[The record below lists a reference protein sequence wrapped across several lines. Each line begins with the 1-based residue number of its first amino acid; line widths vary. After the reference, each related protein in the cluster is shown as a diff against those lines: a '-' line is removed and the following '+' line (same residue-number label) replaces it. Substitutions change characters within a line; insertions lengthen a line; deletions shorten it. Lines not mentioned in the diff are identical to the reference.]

1 VLAGERIDLEPGENS
16 SFAGPFKI
24 EAEYRAQ
31 SNGIRTTSL
40 TDRTNPHRPWRT
52 RVALSALAILTLA
65 SVATATYASGAV
77 SPTPLLVL
85 AQAVADGEQNDPLPA
100 STAPTVADALH
111 DHVNLGRCSAFH
123 RLRSAI
129 CNYGDPNGTKTVVVF
144 GNSHS
149 AMWVPALAV
158 AAKADHWK
166 LYPVVKESCGYDT
179 YTDEVPGLDPRNAC
193 SSWYNWAKT
202 VIARLHPNVL
212 VLGSYTFTTYWAL
225 GERTAIAQ
233 LRPLTQRFVLLSD
246 SPWIP
251 APSQCFL
258 HLNATQGTCLRHES
272 PLRVAA
278 QVKTRAIANVMH
290 VQYLDITPLL
300 CDARE
305 CPSVIDG
312 IIPTADGSHVTPQY
326 SAFVALAL
334 DQGINLTGSDT
345 IAIVSVPVPAPV
357 PSTSTPTSTMPVQ

>member
-1 VLAGERIDLEPGENS
+1 
-16 SFAGPFKI
+16 
-24 EAEYRAQ
+24 
-31 SNGIRTTSL
+31 L
-40 TDRTNPHRPWRT
+40 TNRTNAHRPRHAA
-52 RVALSALAILTLA
+52 RAALSALAILTLA
-65 SVATATYASGAV
+65 SVATITYASGAV
-77 SPTPLLVL
+77 SSQPLVQL

-100 STAPTVADALH
+100 TTTPTVEDALR

-123 RLRSAI
+123 RLRSSI

-179 YTDEVPGLDPRNAC
+179 YTDVVPGLDPQNDC
-193 SSWYNWAKT
+193 SSWYEWAKT

-212 VLGSYTFTTYWAL
+212 VLGSYTKTTYWAL

-233 LRPLTQRFVLLSD
+233 LRPLTKRFVLLSD

-251 APSQCFL
+251 APSGCFL
-258 HLNATQGTCLRHES
+258 HVNATQGTCLRQES
-272 PLRVAA
+272 PLRIAA
-278 QVKTRAIANVMH
+278 QAKTHAIAEVMH

-300 CDARE
+300 CDARR

-326 SAFVALAL
+326 SSFVALAL
-334 DQGINLTGSDT
+334 DEGINLTGSHT
-345 IAIVSVPVPAPV
+345 IAIVSVPVPVPV
-357 PSTSTPTSTMPVQ
+357 PVTVPPPSTVPVQLSAHGFSR

>member
-1 VLAGERIDLEPGENS
+1 LLKDRKYLHQPRHVA
-16 SFAGPFKI
+16 
-24 EAEYRAQ
+24 RAA
-31 SNGIRTTSL
+31 L
-40 TDRTNPHRPWRT
+40 
-52 RVALSALAILTLA
+52 VALSISMLAPVVMA
-65 SVATATYASGAV
+65 PYASGAV
-77 SPTPLLVL
+77 ASDPLAVL

-100 STAPTVADALH
+100 TTTPTVAHALH
-111 DHVNLGRCSAFH
+111 DHVDLGRCSAFR

-166 LYPVVKESCGYDT
+166 FYPVVKESCGYDT
-179 YTDEVPGLDPRNAC
+179 YTDVVPRLNPANAC
-193 SSWYNWAKT
+193 SSWYDWAKT

-212 VLGSYTFTTYWAL
+212 VMGSYTFTTYWAL
-225 GERTAIAQ
+225 GERLVISQ
-233 LRPLTQRFVLLSD
+233 LRPLTKRFILLSD

-251 APSQCFL
+251 APAQCFL
-258 HLNATQGTCLRHES
+258 YPNATQGTCLRHES
-272 PLRVAA
+272 QTRIAT
-278 QVKTRAIANVMH
+278 QVKTHAIATMMH

-300 CDARE
+300 CDDRL

-326 SAFVALAL
+326 SAFVAPAF
-334 DQGINLTGSDT
+334 DEGINLKGGHT
-345 IAIVSVPVPAPV
+345 IAIVSAPV
-357 PSTSTPTSTMPVQ
+357 PVQ

>member
-1 VLAGERIDLEPGENS
+1 M
-16 SFAGPFKI
+16 
-24 EAEYRAQ
+24 
-31 SNGIRTTSL
+31 L
-40 TDRTNPHRPWRT
+40 TVRTNAHRPRHSA
-52 RVALSALAILTLA
+52 RAALLALAILTLA
-65 SVATATYASGAV
+65 SVATATYASGGVA
-77 SPTPLLVL
+77 SKPLVLL

-100 STAPTVADALH
+100 TTAPTVEHALL

-123 RLRSAI
+123 SLRSAI

-179 YTDEVPGLDPRNAC
+179 YTDVVPGLNAGNQC
-193 SSWYNWAKT
+193 SSWYDWART
-202 VIARLHPNVL
+202 VIAGLHPNVL
-212 VLGSYTFTTYWAL
+212 VMGSYTKTTYWAL

-233 LRPLTQRFVLLSD
+233 LRPLTKRFVLLSD

-251 APSQCFL
+251 APSGCFL
-258 HLNATQGTCLRHES
+258 YVNATQGTCLRHES
-272 PLRVAA
+272 PLRIAV
-278 QVKTRAIANVMH
+278 QVQTHAIAEVMH

-300 CDARE
+300 CDARR

-326 SAFVALAL
+326 STFVALAL
-334 DQGINLTGSDT
+334 DNGVNLTGSRT
-345 IAIVSVPVPAPV
+345 IAIVPVPVP
-357 PSTSTPTSTMPVQ
+357 

>member
-1 VLAGERIDLEPGENS
+1 M
-16 SFAGPFKI
+16 
-24 EAEYRAQ
+24 Q
-31 SNGIRTTSL
+31 
-40 TDRTNPHRPWRT
+40 TDRKYSPQPRHAARS
-52 RVALSALAILTLA
+52 ALLALAILTLA
-65 SVATATYASGAV
+65 PVAMAPYASGGVV
-77 SPTPLLVL
+77 SNPLAVL

-100 STAPTVADALH
+100 ITAPTVANALH
-111 DHVNLGRCSAFH
+111 DHVNLGRCSAFR

-179 YTDEVPGLDPRNAC
+179 YTDEVPGLNPMNQC
-193 SSWYNWAKT
+193 SSWYDWAKT
-202 VIARLHPNVL
+202 VIAGLHPNVL
-212 VLGSYTFTTYWAL
+212 VMGSYTKTTYWEL
-225 GERTAIAQ
+225 GERKVIAQ
-233 LRPLTQRFVLLSD
+233 LRPLTKRFVLLSD

-251 APSQCFL
+251 APAQCL
-258 HLNATQGTCLRHES
+258 LYLNATQGTCLRHES
-272 PLRVAA
+272 PRRIAV
-278 QVKTRAIANVMH
+278 QVKTHAIATVMH

-300 CDARE
+300 CDERR

-326 SAFVALAL
+326 SAFVALAF
-334 DQGINLTGSDT
+334 DAGINLTGGHT
-345 IAIVSVPVPAPV
+345 VAIVSAPV
-357 PSTSTPTSTMPVQ
+357 PSTSTSTSTSTLPVQ

>member
-1 VLAGERIDLEPGENS
+1 MTV
-16 SFAGPFKI
+16 
-24 EAEYRAQ
+24 
-31 SNGIRTTSL
+31 
-40 TDRTNPHRPWRT
+40 RTNAQRPRHS
-52 RVALSALAILTLA
+52 RAALLALAIVTLA
-65 SVATATYASGAV
+65 SVATASYASGAV
-77 SPTPLLVL
+77 ASQPLVLL
-85 AQAVADGEQNDPLPA
+85 AQAVADGEQNIPLPA
-100 STAPTVADALH
+100 TTTPTVEFALR

-166 LYPVVKESCGYDT
+166 FYPVVKESCGYDT
-179 YTDEVPGLDPRNAC
+179 YTDVVPGLDPRNAC
-193 SSWYNWAKT
+193 SSWYDWAKT

-212 VLGSYTFTTYWAL
+212 VLGSYTKTTYWAL

-233 LRPLTQRFVLLSD
+233 LRPLTKRFILLSD

-251 APSQCFL
+251 APSGCFL
-258 HLNATQGTCLRHES
+258 YMNATQGTCLRHEA
-272 PLRVAA
+272 PLRIAA
-278 QVKTRAIANVMH
+278 QVKTHAIAEAMH

-300 CDARE
+300 CDARQ

-334 DQGINLTGSDT
+334 DQGINLTGSNT
-345 IAIVSVPVPAPV
+345 VAIVSVPVPAPSSSTSTV
-357 PSTSTPTSTMPVQ
+357 PSTVPVQ

>member
-1 VLAGERIDLEPGENS
+1 MLDDRKHSRQPRHA
-16 SFAGPFKI
+16 A
-24 EAEYRAQ
+24 RA
-31 SNGIRTTSL
+31 
-40 TDRTNPHRPWRT
+40 
-52 RVALSALAILTLA
+52 ALLALAILTLA
-65 SVATATYASGAV
+65 PVAMAPLASGTVA
-77 SPTPLLVL
+77 SHPLAVL

-100 STAPTVADALH
+100 TTTPTVADALG
-111 DHVNLGRCSAFH
+111 DHVDLGRCSAFR

-129 CNYGDPNGTKTVVVF
+129 CNYGDPDGTKTVVVF

-179 YTDEVPGLDPRNAC
+179 YTDVVPDLKPANQC
-193 SSWYNWAKT
+193 SSWYDWAKT
-202 VIARLHPNVL
+202 VIARLHPNAIVM
-212 VLGSYTFTTYWAL
+212 GSYTKTTYWEL
-225 GERTAIAQ
+225 GERLVIAQ
-233 LRPLTQRFVLLSD
+233 LRPLTKRFVLLSD

-251 APSQCFL
+251 APSECLQYP
-258 HLNATQGTCLRHES
+258 NATQGTCLRHEP
-272 PLRVAA
+272 PLRIVAQA
-278 QVKTRAIANVMH
+278 KTRAIAKAMH

-300 CDARE
+300 CDDRQ

-334 DQGINLTGSDT
+334 DAGINLTGGHT
-345 IAIVSVPVPAPV
+345 VAIVSVPVPSPSM
-357 PSTSTPTSTMPVQ
+357 STSTSTVPVQ

>member
-1 VLAGERIDLEPGENS
+1 LLRDRNH
-16 SFAGPFKI
+16 
-24 EAEYRAQ
+24 
-31 SNGIRTTSL
+31 SNQPRHAARS
-40 TDRTNPHRPWRT
+40 
-52 RVALSALAILTLA
+52 ALLALAILTLA
-65 SVATATYASGAV
+65 PVVTAPYASGAV
-77 SPTPLLVL
+77 APKPLAVL

-100 STAPTVADALH
+100 TTTPTVAHALH
-111 DHVNLGRCSAFH
+111 DHVNLGLCSAFR

-149 AMWVPALAV
+149 AMWIPALAV

-179 YTDEVPGLDPRNAC
+179 YTDVVPGLNAANQC
-193 SSWYNWAKT
+193 SAWYDWAKT
-202 VIARLHPNVL
+202 VIAGLHPNVL
-212 VLGSYTFTTYWAL
+212 VMGSYTFTTYWAL
-225 GERTAIAQ
+225 GERLVISQ
-233 LRPLTQRFVLLSD
+233 LRPLTKRFVLLSD

-251 APSQCFL
+251 APSGCFL

-272 PLRVAA
+272 PERIAA
-278 QVKTRAIANVMH
+278 QVKTHAIAKVMH

-300 CDARE
+300 CDARQ

-334 DQGINLTGSDT
+334 DEGINLTGSNT
-345 IAIVSVPVPAPV
+345 IAIVSAPV
-357 PSTSTPTSTMPVQ
+357 PPPPPTTTTTTVPVQ

>member
-1 VLAGERIDLEPGENS
+1 M
-16 SFAGPFKI
+16 
-24 EAEYRAQ
+24 
-31 SNGIRTTSL
+31 
-40 TDRTNPHRPWRT
+40 
-52 RVALSALAILTLA
+52 LTLA

-77 SPTPLLVL
+77 AQKPLVVL
-85 AQAVADGEQNDPLPA
+85 AQAVADGEQNDPLPV
-100 STAPTVADALH
+100 SPTPSVADALL

-129 CNYGDPNGTKTVVVF
+129 CNYGDPNGTKTVVIF

-179 YTDEVPGLDPRNAC
+179 YTDVVPGLDPRNAC
-193 SSWYNWAKT
+193 SSWYDWAKT
-202 VIARLHPNVL
+202 IIAGLHPNVL
-212 VLGSYTFTTYWAL
+212 VLGSYTKTTYWAL

-233 LRPLTQRFVLLSD
+233 LRPLTKRFVLLSD

-251 APSQCFL
+251 APSGCFL
-258 HLNATQGTCLRHES
+258 HLNATQGTCLRTES
-272 PLRVAA
+272 PLRIAA
-278 QVKTRAIANVMH
+278 QAKTHAIAKVMH

-300 CDARE
+300 CDAHQ

-326 SAFVALAL
+326 SSFVALAF
-334 DQGINLTGSDT
+334 DQGINLSGSHT
-345 IAIVSVPVPAPV
+345 NVIVSDPVPVPGPVSPPTTV
-357 PSTSTPTSTMPVQ
+357 PSTIPVQSH

>member
-1 VLAGERIDLEPGENS
+1 L
-16 SFAGPFKI
+16 
-24 EAEYRAQ
+24 
-31 SNGIRTTSL
+31 L
-40 TDRTNPHRPWRT
+40 TDRKYSRQPRH
-52 RVALSALAILTLA
+52 VAREALLALAILTLA
-65 SVATATYASGAV
+65 PIATPYASGAV
-77 SPTPLLVL
+77 ASNPLALL

-100 STAPTVADALH
+100 TTTPTVALALH

-179 YTDEVPGLDPRNAC
+179 YTDVVPGLNPKNQC
-193 SSWYNWAKT
+193 SSWYVWAKS
-202 VIARLHPNVL
+202 VIAGLHPNVL
-212 VLGSYTFTTYWAL
+212 VMGSYTKTTYWAL

-233 LRPLTQRFVLLSD
+233 LRPLTKRFVLLSD

-251 APSQCFL
+251 APSECFL
-258 HLNATQGTCLRHES
+258 YPNATQGTCLRHEL
-272 PLRVAA
+272 PRRIAA
-278 QVKTRAIANVMH
+278 QVKTRAIATVMH

-300 CDARE
+300 CDERL

-334 DQGINLTGSDT
+334 DAGINLTGGHT
-345 IAIVSVPVPAPV
+345 IAIVSVPVPSPS
-357 PSTSTPTSTMPVQ
+357 PSTSTSTVPVQ

>member
-1 VLAGERIDLEPGENS
+1 L
-16 SFAGPFKI
+16 
-24 EAEYRAQ
+24 
-31 SNGIRTTSL
+31 
-40 TDRTNPHRPWRT
+40 
-52 RVALSALAILTLA
+52 ALAILTLA
-65 SVATATYASGAV
+65 PVVTAPYASGAV
-77 SPTPLLVL
+77 ASNPLAVL

-100 STAPTVADALH
+100 ATAPTVAHALR
-111 DHVNLGRCSAFH
+111 DHVNLGRCSAFR

-144 GNSHS
+144 ANSHS

-179 YTDEVPGLDPRNAC
+179 YTDVVPGLNAENQC
-193 SSWYNWAKT
+193 SSWYDWAKT
-202 VIARLHPNVL
+202 VIAGLHPNVL
-212 VLGSYTFTTYWAL
+212 VMGSYTFTTYWAL
-225 GERTAIAQ
+225 GEREVISQ
-233 LRPLTQRFVLLSD
+233 LRPLTKRFILLSD

-251 APSQCFL
+251 APSGCFL

-272 PLRVAA
+272 PLRIAA
-278 QVKTRAIANVMH
+278 EAKTHAIARVMH

-300 CDARE
+300 CDARR

-326 SAFVALAL
+326 SAFVAPAL
-334 DQGINLTGSDT
+334 DEGINLTGSHT
-345 IAIVSVPVPAPV
+345 IAIVSVPIPVPV
-357 PSTSTPTSTMPVQ
+357 PSTVPVPVSSTVPVPVQ

>member
-1 VLAGERIDLEPGENS
+1 MLRDRKYIRQPRHVARAALA
-16 SFAGPFKI
+16 
-24 EAEYRAQ
+24 
-31 SNGIRTTSL
+31 
-40 TDRTNPHRPWRT
+40 
-52 RVALSALAILTLA
+52 ALAIVTLA
-65 SVATATYASGAV
+65 PVVMSSYASGAV
-77 SPTPLLVL
+77 AANPLAVL

-100 STAPTVADALH
+100 TTTPTAVDALY
-111 DHVNLGRCSAFH
+111 DHVNLGRCSAFR

-179 YTDEVPGLDPRNAC
+179 YTDVVPHLNAANAC
-193 SSWYNWAKT
+193 SSWYGWAKK
-202 VIARLHPNVL
+202 VIARLHPNVI
-212 VLGSYTFTTYWAL
+212 VMGSYTFTAYWAL
-225 GERTAIAQ
+225 GERIVISQ
-233 LRPLTQRFVLLSD
+233 LRPLTKRFVLLSD

-251 APSQCFL
+251 APAQCL
-258 HLNATQGTCLRHES
+258 LYLNSTQGTCLRHES
-272 PLRVAA
+272 PRRVAV
-278 QVKTRAIANVMH
+278 QVKTHAIATVMH

-300 CDARE
+300 CDERR

-326 SAFVALAL
+326 STFVALAL
-334 DQGINLTGSDT
+334 DAGINLTGGHT
-345 IAIVSVPVPAPV
+345 VAIVSAPV
-357 PSTSTPTSTMPVQ
+357 PSTSTSTSTSTVPVQ

>member
-1 VLAGERIDLEPGENS
+1 LLKDRKYLHQPRHVA
-16 SFAGPFKI
+16 
-24 EAEYRAQ
+24 RAA
-31 SNGIRTTSL
+31 L
-40 TDRTNPHRPWRT
+40 
-52 RVALSALAILTLA
+52 VALSISMLAPVVMA
-65 SVATATYASGAV
+65 PYASGAV
-77 SPTPLLVL
+77 ASDPLAVL

-100 STAPTVADALH
+100 TTTPTVAHALH
-111 DHVNLGRCSAFH
+111 DHVDLGRCSAFR

-166 LYPVVKESCGYDT
+166 FYPVVKESCGYDT
-179 YTDEVPGLDPRNAC
+179 YTDVVPRLNPANAC
-193 SSWYNWAKT
+193 SSWYDWAKT

-212 VLGSYTFTTYWAL
+212 VMGSYTFTTYWAL
-225 GERTAIAQ
+225 GERLVISQ
-233 LRPLTQRFVLLSD
+233 LRPLTKRFILLSD

-251 APSQCFL
+251 APAQCFL
-258 HLNATQGTCLRHES
+258 YPNATQGTCLRHES
-272 PLRVAA
+272 PTRIAT
-278 QVKTRAIANVMH
+278 QVKTHAIATMMH

-300 CDARE
+300 CDDRL

-326 SAFVALAL
+326 SAFVAPAF
-334 DQGINLTGSDT
+334 DEGINLKGGHT
-345 IAIVSVPVPAPV
+345 IAIVSAPV
-357 PSTSTPTSTMPVQ
+357 PSTSTSTSTSTVPVQ

>member
-1 VLAGERIDLEPGENS
+1 MLKDRKYLHQPRHVA
-16 SFAGPFKI
+16 
-24 EAEYRAQ
+24 RAA
-31 SNGIRTTSL
+31 L
-40 TDRTNPHRPWRT
+40 
-52 RVALSALAILTLA
+52 VALSILMLAPVVMA
-65 SVATATYASGAV
+65 PYASGAV
-77 SPTPLLVL
+77 ASDPLAVL

-100 STAPTVADALH
+100 TTTPTVAHALH
-111 DHVNLGRCSAFH
+111 DHVDLGRCSAFR

-166 LYPVVKESCGYDT
+166 FYPVVKESCGYDT
-179 YTDEVPGLDPRNAC
+179 YTDVVPRLNPANAC
-193 SSWYNWAKT
+193 SSWYDWAKT

-212 VLGSYTFTTYWAL
+212 VMGSYTFTTYWAL
-225 GERTAIAQ
+225 GERLVISQ
-233 LRPLTQRFVLLSD
+233 LRPLTERFILLSD

-251 APSQCFL
+251 APAQCFL
-258 HLNATQGTCLRHES
+258 YPNATQGTCLRHES
-272 PLRVAA
+272 QTRIAT
-278 QVKTRAIANVMH
+278 QVKTHAIATMMH

-300 CDARE
+300 CDDRL

-326 SAFVALAL
+326 SAFVAPAF
-334 DQGINLTGSDT
+334 DEGINLKGGHT
-345 IAIVSVPVPAPV
+345 IAIVSAPV
-357 PSTSTPTSTMPVQ
+357 PSTSTSTSTSTVPVQ

>member
-1 VLAGERIDLEPGENS
+1 VFPL
-16 SFAGPFKI
+16 
-24 EAEYRAQ
+24 
-31 SNGIRTTSL
+31 L
-40 TDRTNPHRPWRT
+40 TDRNPARQSRHAAR
-52 RVALSALAILTLA
+52 ASLLALAIVMLA
-65 SVATATYASGAV
+65 PLMTAPYASGAV
-77 SPTPLLVL
+77 ASHPLVQL

-100 STAPTVADALH
+100 TPTPSVAHALR
-111 DHVNLGRCSAFH
+111 DHVNLGRCSAFR

-129 CNYGDPNGTKTVVVF
+129 CNYGDPNGTKTVVVI

-179 YTDEVPGLDPRNAC
+179 YTDVVPGLNPGNQC
-193 SSWYNWAKT
+193 SSWYRWART
-202 VIARLHPNVL
+202 VIAGLHPNVI
-212 VLGSYTFTTYWAL
+212 VMGSYTFTTYWAL
-225 GERTAIAQ
+225 GERLVISQ
-233 LRPLTQRFVLLSD
+233 LRPLTKRFILLSD

-251 APSQCFL
+251 APSGCFL

-272 PLRVAA
+272 PERIAA
-278 QVKTRAIANVMH
+278 QVKTNAIAKVMH

-300 CDARE
+300 CDARL

-326 SAFVALAL
+326 SSFVALAL
-334 DQGINLTGSDT
+334 DAGINLPGNHTN
-345 IAIVSVPVPAPV
+345 AIVSVPVPSASPSPSPPPSTV
-357 PSTSTPTSTMPVQ
+357 PSTVPVQSSPDANVRSS

>member
-1 VLAGERIDLEPGENS
+1 LLKDRNHSHQPRHA
-16 SFAGPFKI
+16 A
-24 EAEYRAQ
+24 RA
-31 SNGIRTTSL
+31 
-40 TDRTNPHRPWRT
+40 
-52 RVALSALAILTLA
+52 ALLALAILTLA
-65 SVATATYASGAV
+65 PVVTAPYASGAV
-77 SPTPLLVL
+77 AANPLAVL

-100 STAPTVADALH
+100 TTTPTVADALS
-111 DHVNLGRCSAFH
+111 DHVNLGRCSAFR

-179 YTDEVPGLDPRNAC
+179 YTDVVPLLNPANQC
-193 SSWYNWAKT
+193 SSWYDWAKT

-212 VLGSYTFTTYWAL
+212 VMGSYTFTTYWAH
-225 GERTAIAQ
+225 GERLVISQ
-233 LRPLTQRFVLLSD
+233 LRPLTKRFILLSD

-251 APSQCFL
+251 APAQCFL

-272 PLRVAA
+272 PMRIAA
-278 QVKTRAIANVMH
+278 QAKTHAIAKVMH

-300 CDARE
+300 CDARL
-305 CPSVIDG
+305 CPCVIDG

-334 DQGINLTGSDT
+334 DGGINLTGSHT
-345 IAIVSVPVPAPV
+345 IAIVSAPV
-357 PSTSTPTSTMPVQ
+357 PVSPTTSTSTVPVQ

>member
-1 VLAGERIDLEPGENS
+1 
-16 SFAGPFKI
+16 
-24 EAEYRAQ
+24 
-31 SNGIRTTSL
+31 
-40 TDRTNPHRPWRT
+40 
-52 RVALSALAILTLA
+52 VALSISMLAPVVMA
-65 SVATATYASGAV
+65 PYASGAV
-77 SPTPLLVL
+77 ASDPLAVL

-100 STAPTVADALH
+100 TTTPTVAHALH
-111 DHVNLGRCSAFH
+111 DHVDLGRCSAFR

-166 LYPVVKESCGYDT
+166 FYPVVKESCGYDT
-179 YTDEVPGLDPRNAC
+179 YTDVVPRLNPANAC
-193 SSWYNWAKT
+193 SSWYDWAKT

-212 VLGSYTFTTYWAL
+212 VMGSYTFTTYWAL
-225 GERTAIAQ
+225 GERLVISQ
-233 LRPLTQRFVLLSD
+233 LRPLTERFILLSD

-251 APSQCFL
+251 APAQCFL
-258 HLNATQGTCLRHES
+258 YPNATQGTCLRHES
-272 PLRVAA
+272 QTRIAT
-278 QVKTRAIANVMH
+278 QVKTHAIATMMH

-300 CDARE
+300 CDDRL

-326 SAFVALAL
+326 SAFVAPAF
-334 DQGINLTGSDT
+334 DEGINLKGGHT
-345 IAIVSVPVPAPV
+345 IAIVSAPV
-357 PSTSTPTSTMPVQ
+357 PSTSTSTSTSTVPVQ

>member
-1 VLAGERIDLEPGENS
+1 LLRDRNHSNQPRHVA
-16 SFAGPFKI
+16 
-24 EAEYRAQ
+24 RA
-31 SNGIRTTSL
+31 
-40 TDRTNPHRPWRT
+40 
-52 RVALSALAILTLA
+52 ALLALAILTLA
-65 SVATATYASGAV
+65 PVVTAPYASGAV
-77 SPTPLLVL
+77 APKPLAVL

-100 STAPTVADALH
+100 TTTPTVAHALH
-111 DHVNLGRCSAFH
+111 DHVNLGLCSAFR

-149 AMWVPALAV
+149 AMWIPALAV

-179 YTDEVPGLDPRNAC
+179 YTDVVPGLNAANQC
-193 SSWYNWAKT
+193 SSWYDWAKT
-202 VIARLHPNVL
+202 VIAGLHPNVL
-212 VLGSYTFTTYWAL
+212 VMGSYTFTTYWAL
-225 GERTAIAQ
+225 GERLVISQ
-233 LRPLTQRFVLLSD
+233 LRPLTKRFVLLSD

-251 APSQCFL
+251 APSGCFL

-272 PLRVAA
+272 PERIAA
-278 QVKTRAIANVMH
+278 QVKTHAIAKVMH

-300 CDARE
+300 CDARQ

-334 DQGINLTGSDT
+334 DEGINLTGSNT
-345 IAIVSVPVPAPV
+345 IAIVSAPV
-357 PSTSTPTSTMPVQ
+357 PPPPPTTTTTTVPVQ

>member
-1 VLAGERIDLEPGENS
+1 M
-16 SFAGPFKI
+16 
-24 EAEYRAQ
+24 
-31 SNGIRTTSL
+31 
-40 TDRTNPHRPWRT
+40 
-52 RVALSALAILTLA
+52 ALAILTLA
-65 SVATATYASGAV
+65 SIATTTYASGGVA
-77 SPTPLLVL
+77 SKPLVAL
-85 AQAVADGEQNDPLPA
+85 AQAVADGEQKDPLPA
-100 STAPTVADALH
+100 TTTPTVEHALH

-166 LYPVVKESCGYDT
+166 FYPVVKESCGYDT
-179 YTDEVPGLDPRNAC
+179 YTDVVPRLNPANAC
-193 SSWYNWAKT
+193 SSWYDWAKT

-212 VLGSYTFTTYWAL
+212 VMGSYTFTTYWAL
-225 GERTAIAQ
+225 GERLVISQ
-233 LRPLTQRFVLLSD
+233 LRPLTKRFILLSD

-251 APSQCFL
+251 APAQCFL
-258 HLNATQGTCLRHES
+258 YPNATQGTCLRHES
-272 PLRVAA
+272 QTRIAT
-278 QVKTRAIANVMH
+278 QVKTHAIATMMH

-300 CDARE
+300 CDDRL

-326 SAFVALAL
+326 SAFVAPAF
-334 DQGINLTGSDT
+334 DEGINLKGGHT
-345 IAIVSVPVPAPV
+345 IAIVSAPV
-357 PSTSTPTSTMPVQ
+357 PSTSTSTSTSTVPVQ

>member
-1 VLAGERIDLEPGENS
+1 LLADRKHSHQPRHG
-16 SFAGPFKI
+16 A
-24 EAEYRAQ
+24 
-31 SNGIRTTSL
+31 RT
-40 TDRTNPHRPWRT
+40 
-52 RVALSALAILTLA
+52 ALLALAILTLA
-65 SVATATYASGAV
+65 PVAMAAHASGAV
-77 SPTPLLVL
+77 ASQPLAVL

-100 STAPTVADALH
+100 STAPTVADALQ
-111 DHVNLGRCSAFH
+111 DHVNLGRCSAFR

-179 YTDEVPGLDPRNAC
+179 YTDVVPGLKAGNQC
-193 SSWYNWAKT
+193 SSWYDWAKT
-202 VIARLHPNVL
+202 VIAGLHPNAIVM
-212 VLGSYTFTTYWAL
+212 GSYTKTTYWAL
-225 GERTAIAQ
+225 GERITIAQ
-233 LRPLTQRFVLLSD
+233 LRPLTKRFVLLSD

-251 APSQCFL
+251 APAQCFQYP
-258 HLNATQGTCLRHES
+258 NATQGTCLRHES
-272 PLRVAA
+272 ARRIAT
-278 QVKTRAIANVMH
+278 QVKTHAIANVMH

-300 CDARE
+300 CDAGQ

-334 DQGINLTGSDT
+334 DEGINLTGGHT
-345 IAIVSVPVPAPV
+345 IAIVSVPVPGT
-357 PSTSTPTSTMPVQ
+357 STSTSTSTSTVPVQ

>member
-1 VLAGERIDLEPGENS
+1 MLKDRKYLHQPRHVA
-16 SFAGPFKI
+16 
-24 EAEYRAQ
+24 RAA
-31 SNGIRTTSL
+31 L
-40 TDRTNPHRPWRT
+40 
-52 RVALSALAILTLA
+52 VALSISMLAPVVMA
-65 SVATATYASGAV
+65 PYASGAV
-77 SPTPLLVL
+77 ASDPLAVL

-100 STAPTVADALH
+100 TTTPTVAHALH
-111 DHVNLGRCSAFH
+111 DHVDLGRCSAFR

-166 LYPVVKESCGYDT
+166 FYPVVKESCGYDT
-179 YTDEVPGLDPRNAC
+179 YTDVVPHLNAANAC
-193 SSWYNWAKT
+193 SSWYDWAKT

-212 VLGSYTFTTYWAL
+212 VMGSYTFTTYWAL
-225 GERTAIAQ
+225 GERLVISQ
-233 LRPLTQRFVLLSD
+233 LRPLTKRFILLSD

-251 APSQCFL
+251 APAQCFL
-258 HLNATQGTCLRHES
+258 YPNATQGTCLRHES
-272 PLRVAA
+272 QTRIAT
-278 QVKTRAIANVMH
+278 QVKTHAIATMMH

-300 CDARE
+300 CDDRL

-326 SAFVALAL
+326 SAFVAPAF
-334 DQGINLTGSDT
+334 DEGINLKGGHT
-345 IAIVSVPVPAPV
+345 IAIVSAPV
-357 PSTSTPTSTMPVQ
+357 PSTSTSTSTSTVPVQ

>member
-1 VLAGERIDLEPGENS
+1 ML
-16 SFAGPFKI
+16 K
-24 EAEYRAQ
+24 
-31 SNGIRTTSL
+31 
-40 TDRTNPHRPWRT
+40 DRKYSHQPRHAASA
-52 RVALSALAILTLA
+52 ALLALAILTLA
-65 SVATATYASGAV
+65 PVATPYASGAV
-77 SPTPLLVL
+77 ASNPLAVL

-100 STAPTVADALH
+100 TTTPTVAHALH

-179 YTDEVPGLDPRNAC
+179 YTDVVPGLNAANQC
-193 SSWYNWAKT
+193 SSWYDWAKT

-212 VLGSYTFTTYWAL
+212 VMGSYTKTTYWAL

-233 LRPLTQRFVLLSD
+233 LRPLTKRFVLLSD

-251 APSQCFL
+251 APAGCFL
-258 HLNATQGTCLRHES
+258 IPNATQGTCLRYEP
-272 PLRVAA
+272 PLRIGA
-278 QVKTRAIANVMH
+278 QVKTHDIAKVMH

-300 CDARE
+300 CDAHL

-334 DQGINLTGSDT
+334 DEGINLTGGHT
-345 IAIVSVPVPAPV
+345 IAIVSVPVPV
-357 PSTSTPTSTMPVQ
+357 PSPSPSTTTSTVLAQ

>member
-1 VLAGERIDLEPGENS
+1 L
-16 SFAGPFKI
+16 
-24 EAEYRAQ
+24 AEYLAQ
-31 SNGIRTTSL
+31 ANGIRNPLL
-40 TDRTNPHRPWRT
+40 TDRTDVHRPRHAA
-52 RVALSALAILTLA
+52 RAVLLALAILTPAL
-65 SVATATYASGAV
+65 VATATYASGAV
-77 SPTPLLVL
+77 ASNPLVLL

-100 STAPTVADALH
+100 TTTPTVEQALF
-111 DHVNLGRCSAFH
+111 DHVNLGRCSAFR

-158 AAKADHWK
+158 AARADHWK

-179 YTDEVPGLDPRNAC
+179 YTDVVPGLNAENQC
-193 SSWYNWAKT
+193 SSWYAWAKT
-202 VIARLHPNVL
+202 VIVGLHPNVL
-212 VLGSYTFTTYWAL
+212 VMGSYTKTTNWAL
-225 GERTAIAQ
+225 GERIVISQ
-233 LRPLTQRFVLLSD
+233 LRPLTKRFVLLSD

-251 APSQCFL
+251 APSGCFVL
-258 HLNATQGTCLRHES
+258 LNATQGTCLRHEL
-272 PLRVAA
+272 PLRITA
-278 QVKTRAIANVMH
+278 QVKTHAIAKVMH

-300 CDARE
+300 CDARQ

-334 DQGINLTGSDT
+334 DNGINLIGSHT
-345 IAIVSVPVPAPV
+345 IPIVSVPVPVPSPSPA
-357 PSTSTPTSTMPVQ
+357 PSTSTVPVQ

>member
-1 VLAGERIDLEPGENS
+1 L
-16 SFAGPFKI
+16 
-24 EAEYRAQ
+24 
-31 SNGIRTTSL
+31 L
-40 TDRTNPHRPWRT
+40 TDRKYSHQPRHAAR
-52 RVALSALAILTLA
+52 ALLALAILTLA
-65 SVATATYASGAV
+65 LVATPHTSGAV
-77 SPTPLLVL
+77 APNPLAVL

-100 STAPTVADALH
+100 TTTPTVAQALQ

-149 AMWVPALAV
+149 AMWVPALSV

-179 YTDEVPGLDPRNAC
+179 YTDVVPGLNPKNMC
-193 SSWYNWAKT
+193 SSWYDWAKT
-202 VIARLHPNVL
+202 VIAGLHPNVL
-212 VLGSYTFTTYWAL
+212 VIGSYTKTTYWAL

-233 LRPLTQRFVLLSD
+233 LRHLTKRLVLLSD

-251 APSQCFL
+251 APSECFL
-258 HLNATQGTCLRHES
+258 YPNATQGTCLRHES
-272 PLRVAA
+272 PQRIAT
-278 QVKTRAIANVMH
+278 QVKTHAIAKVMH
-290 VQYLDITPLL
+290 VEYLDITPLL
-300 CDARE
+300 CDE
-305 CPSVIDG
+305 GLCPSVIDG

-334 DQGINLTGSDT
+334 DEGINLTGGNT
-345 IAIVSVPVPAPV
+345 IAIVSAPV
-357 PSTSTPTSTMPVQ
+357 PSPSTSTTTVPVP

>member
-1 VLAGERIDLEPGENS
+1 LLKDRKYLHQPRHVA
-16 SFAGPFKI
+16 
-24 EAEYRAQ
+24 RAA
-31 SNGIRTTSL
+31 L
-40 TDRTNPHRPWRT
+40 
-52 RVALSALAILTLA
+52 VALSISMLAPVVMA
-65 SVATATYASGAV
+65 PYASGAV
-77 SPTPLLVL
+77 ASDPLAVL

-100 STAPTVADALH
+100 TTTPTVAHALH
-111 DHVNLGRCSAFH
+111 DHVDLGRCSAFR

-166 LYPVVKESCGYDT
+166 FYPVVKESCGYDT
-179 YTDEVPGLDPRNAC
+179 YTDVVPRLNPANAC
-193 SSWYNWAKT
+193 SSWYDWAKT

-212 VLGSYTFTTYWAL
+212 VMGSYTFTTYWAL
-225 GERTAIAQ
+225 GERLVISQ
-233 LRPLTQRFVLLSD
+233 LRPLTERFILLSD

-251 APSQCFL
+251 APAQCFL
-258 HLNATQGTCLRHES
+258 YPNATQGTCLRHES
-272 PLRVAA
+272 QTRIAT
-278 QVKTRAIANVMH
+278 QVKTHAIATMMH

-300 CDARE
+300 CDDRL

-326 SAFVALAL
+326 SAFVAPAF
-334 DQGINLTGSDT
+334 DEGINLKGGHT
-345 IAIVSVPVPAPV
+345 IAIVSAPV
-357 PSTSTPTSTMPVQ
+357 PSTSTSTSTSTVPVQ

>member
-1 VLAGERIDLEPGENS
+1 LLKDRKYLHQPRHVA
-16 SFAGPFKI
+16 
-24 EAEYRAQ
+24 RAA
-31 SNGIRTTSL
+31 L
-40 TDRTNPHRPWRT
+40 
-52 RVALSALAILTLA
+52 VALSISMLAPVVMA
-65 SVATATYASGAV
+65 PYASGAV
-77 SPTPLLVL
+77 ASDPLAVL

-100 STAPTVADALH
+100 TTTPTVAHALH
-111 DHVNLGRCSAFH
+111 DHVDLGRCSAFR

-166 LYPVVKESCGYDT
+166 FYPVVKESCGYDT
-179 YTDEVPGLDPRNAC
+179 YTDVVPRLNPANAC
-193 SSWYNWAKT
+193 SSWYDWAKT

-212 VLGSYTFTTYWAL
+212 VMGSYTFTTYWAL
-225 GERTAIAQ
+225 GERLVISQ
-233 LRPLTQRFVLLSD
+233 LRPLTKRFILLSD

-251 APSQCFL
+251 APAQCFL
-258 HLNATQGTCLRHES
+258 YPNATQGTCLRHES
-272 PLRVAA
+272 QTRIAT
-278 QVKTRAIANVMH
+278 QVKTHAIATMMH

-300 CDARE
+300 CDDRL

-326 SAFVALAL
+326 SAFVAPAF
-334 DQGINLTGSDT
+334 DEGINLKGGHT
-345 IAIVSVPVPAPV
+345 IAIVSAPV
-357 PSTSTPTSTMPVQ
+357 PSTSTSTSTSTVPVQ

>member
-1 VLAGERIDLEPGENS
+1 MLKDRKYLHQPRHVA
-16 SFAGPFKI
+16 
-24 EAEYRAQ
+24 RAA
-31 SNGIRTTSL
+31 L
-40 TDRTNPHRPWRT
+40 
-52 RVALSALAILTLA
+52 VALSISMLAPVVMA
-65 SVATATYASGAV
+65 PYASGAV
-77 SPTPLLVL
+77 ASDPLAVL

-100 STAPTVADALH
+100 TTTPTVAHALH
-111 DHVNLGRCSAFH
+111 DHVDLGRCSAFR

-166 LYPVVKESCGYDT
+166 FYPVVKESCGYDT
-179 YTDEVPGLDPRNAC
+179 YTDVVPRLNPANAC
-193 SSWYNWAKT
+193 SSWYDWAKT

-212 VLGSYTFTTYWAL
+212 VMGSYTFTTYWAL
-225 GERTAIAQ
+225 GERLVISQ
-233 LRPLTQRFVLLSD
+233 LRPLTKRFILLSD

-251 APSQCFL
+251 APAQCFL
-258 HLNATQGTCLRHES
+258 YPNATQGTCLRHES
-272 PLRVAA
+272 QTRIAT
-278 QVKTRAIANVMH
+278 QVKTHAIATMMH

-300 CDARE
+300 CDDRL

-326 SAFVALAL
+326 SAFVAPAF
-334 DQGINLTGSDT
+334 DEGINLKGGHT
-345 IAIVSVPVPAPV
+345 IAIVSAPV
-357 PSTSTPTSTMPVQ
+357 PSTSTSTSTSTVPVQ